1 MNRALRPAIIMLWLA
16 CGVSGARAEEPAVRL
31 VIDRARDAERGFV
44 AREQGALERRILAW
58 PEGVVSTPDSLA
70 WLAEAEDGLAFA
82 LIADRISA
90 TGVAGALPLAEGRYT
105 IDTPIL
111 LTDGRLSAFFA
122 AGRLEVGGGVVRY
135 RAPAPPLARGGT
147 LYILAGVALATA
159 VMLRALHRRPRRP

>member
-1 MNRALRPAIIMLWLA
+1 MNRAIRPAIVMLWFA
-16 CGVSGARAEEPAVRL
+16 CSASGAWADEPAMRL
-31 VIDRARDAERGFV
+31 VIAGARDAERGFV
-44 AREQGALERRILAW
+44 AREQQPLERRVLAW
-58 PEGVVSTPDSLA
+58 PEGVVSTPDTLA

-90 TGVAGALPLAEGRYT
+90 TGVAGALPLGEGRYT

-111 LTDGRLSAFFA
+111 LTDGRLAAFFA

-159 VMLRALHRRPRRP
+159 VLLRALHRRPRRS